1 MKRKYNHQLYRVVK
15 KTNSFARNRLSPNP
29 TESLDGFGII
39 GKAIGFGVNKFL
51 LFPIRAL
58 AYMITGMF
66 YNKKRDTPYKG
77 SFLYTVSYI
86 LLMFFTGGAITAIVR
101 MVG

>member
-1 MKRKYNHQLYRVVK
+1 MKRKYNYQLYRIVK
-15 KTNSFARNRLSPNP
+15 KTNGIARNTLSPNP
-29 TESLDGFGII
+29 TESLCVFGLI
-39 GKAIGFGVNKFL
+39 GKAIGFVVNKVL

-58 AYMITGMF
+58 AYMITGRF
-66 YNKKRDTPYKG
+66 YNTKRDTPYKG

-86 LLMFFTGGAITAIVR
+86 LLMFFTGGAITTIVR